1 LKEGRTYGAEHFE
14 GAPTGLRAGDRVEA
28 LVRARLSRN
37 FLDPGA
43 FDERGYLARQ
53 KIDLTGSL
61 RSGELLQLIGR
72 PRFKRSPPLM
82 GMLAPPASTCSRST
96 S

>member
-1 LKEGRTYGAEHFE
+1 MALNTSSGMPR
-14 GAPTGLRAGDRVEA
+14 GLRAGDRVEA
-28 LVRARLSRN
+28 LVQARPPRN

-61 RSGELLQLIGR
+61 RSGELLQLIDR
-72 PRFKRSPPLM
+72 PRPTFAAAPRARSRH
-82 GMLAPPASTCSRST
+82 AARAA
-96 S
+96 